1 MLEFLITK
9 KLRMERKEQS
19 LIRKKQLLLSLNKK
33 QLNRSLLIGFLRTLQ
48 EEMIYPKS
56 TIKDLTQTEQENMM
70 VVISTL
76 LG

>member
-48 EEMIYPKS
+48 EEMIYAKS